1 MLLYTTITDN
11 VGNEIGS
18 STVQATW
25 NLYNMIRIH
34 CISVFILYDILLIL
48 IVGAEVVRYKILSD
62 IMITI
67 LCSVLVF
74 QSTVVVIQ
82 CGYAIY
88 IQPVGT
94 AAATTTIVPM
104 EMKLSTVAKMLVDKA
119 IQEFQSNNINNTI
132 TYLQGAEQ
140 ELSSSLAI
148 AGNNRNNNSASISTA
163 LLTILLLV
171 KSSIQALDNL
181 DYGKGQ
187 GYLNLLEQEL
197 GRI

>member
-11 VGNEIGS
+11 VGNEICS

-48 IVGAEVVRYKILSD
+48 IVGAVVARYKILSD

-74 QSTVVVIQ
+74 QSTVVVSL

-88 IQPVGT
+88 IQPLGT
-94 AAATTTIVPM
+94 AAATATTAA
-104 EMKLSTVAKMLVDKA
+104 MKLPIVVKM
-119 IQEFQSNNINNTI
+119 Q
-132 TYLQGAEQ
+132 
-140 ELSSSLAI
+140 
-148 AGNNRNNNSASISTA
+148 
-163 LLTILLLV
+163 
-171 KSSIQALDNL
+171 
-181 DYGKGQ
+181 
-187 GYLNLLEQEL
+187 
-197 GRI
+197 